1 MEIIEL
7 QLEPTPRV
15 PGAGGC
21 WTHGSSQGAVFTHY
35 LSTYLHIYISTYL
48 QSTVTTIVTDGSL
61 HIPAQ

>member
-15 PGAGGC
+15 PGAGAAG
-21 WTHGSSQGAVFTHY
+21 HMGAARGPCSHI
-35 LSTYLHIYISTYL
+35 TYLHIYISTYL